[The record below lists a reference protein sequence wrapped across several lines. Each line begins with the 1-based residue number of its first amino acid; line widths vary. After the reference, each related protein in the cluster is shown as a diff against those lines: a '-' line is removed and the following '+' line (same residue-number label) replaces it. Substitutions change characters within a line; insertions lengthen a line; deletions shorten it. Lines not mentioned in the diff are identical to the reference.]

1 MSDPL
6 KYESTY
12 KFPVLWHKRHN
23 TVIGS
28 TAAVVAAL
36 GVAVASTA
44 PIAAV
49 VMTGGGAMI
58 AAGALYR
65 KLTQEQ
71 KNDEKP

>member
-1 MSDPL
+1 MSEPL
-6 KYESTY
+6 KYESTH
-12 KFPVLWHKRHN
+12 KFPVSAN

-49 VMTGGGAMI
+49 VMTGGGAII
-58 AAGALYR
+58 AAGAVYR

-71 KNDEKP
+71 KHDEKP